1 MIFGY
6 FFALAYIIIHTI
18 LKCVEGLLKMLA
30 MVFKVTCR
38 VLNKLSEVL
47 SQEQRG
53 KIFVPASL
61 FISLRVQV

>member
-1 MIFGY
+1 MMIFGY

-38 VLNKLSEVL
+38 VLNK
-47 SQEQRG
+47 
-53 KIFVPASL
+53 
-61 FISLRVQV
+61 